1 MRLTLP
7 SALAAAAISS
17 TVVPHEGAADML
29 VDSDGEAEAASED
42 VAVEELELEQAARS
56 AEASTTGTT

>member
-1 MRLTLP
+1 
-7 SALAAAAISS
+7 
-17 TVVPHEGAADML
+17 ML
-29 VDSDGEAEAASED
+29 VESDGEAEAASED